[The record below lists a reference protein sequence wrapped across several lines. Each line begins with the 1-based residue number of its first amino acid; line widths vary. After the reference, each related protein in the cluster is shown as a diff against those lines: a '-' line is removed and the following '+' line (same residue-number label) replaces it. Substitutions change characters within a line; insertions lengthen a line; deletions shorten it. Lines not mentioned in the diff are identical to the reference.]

1 MYGTAKEPYILT
13 FFNIYKTLTITM
25 RLTRE
30 KKEILSFLL
39 HLNYDE
45 MAEGR
50 NKELAAEMLGY
61 WQSQQIWGNAEGI
74 CESFFPDNDEY

>member
-1 MYGTAKEPYILT
+1 
-13 FFNIYKTLTITM
+13 M
-25 RLTRE
+25 RLTKE

-50 NKELAAEMLGY
+50 NKQLAIYMLGT
-61 WQSQQIWGNAEGI
+61 WQQQGIWGRGDGMD
-74 CESFFPDNDEY
+74 ESFFPDNDEY